1 VSGQPTSS
9 DQQRRQVERRVRLV
23 QWVLLVVVVLLTTLP
38 TVILDQRSRV
48 FLLKVVIAAILTFL
62 PGWLYLQ
69 FIKFKGRSL
78 YDEFV
83 LNLFRLRIDKYCNL
97 PAPPQH
103 TSYYH
108 EWKKDHDALLAD
120 ADVKTKDNLYR
131 RKFEAI
137 FGRNAVSTASLLD
150 QPGDRPSVRDRTE
163 AFSPVLV
170 ATLLIGVGW
179 ALVVQPEFLRT
190 FDLVSRL
197 SGEPQV
203 PYKALQ
209 YGFLGAYWFIL
220 QDLIR
225 RYFRDDL
232 KTGAYISAAARI
244 VIVALIVTAVGLI
257 PFLSDRPEQQQIFAF
272 FVGIFPQIGL
282 QALKAALTK
291 LFGGVVPTVKTEYP
305 LSDLDGLS
313 IWDQARLLEEGIEDM
328 ENLTTA
334 NLVDVMLRTRVPITR
349 LVDWLDQAFL
359 LLHMPNTP
367 KDRYAE
373 RRVQLRHL
381 GIRTATDLERAWT
394 ASENAP
400 TLRAALSEV
409 FDGGK
414 GADSAAVLAF
424 LSSLEGDVNLT
435 HVRTFK
441 RHDWLD
447 DQPKQ
452 PPETAPPPPRRDSK
466 PARV

>member
-108 EWKKDHDALLAD
+108 EWKKDRDALLAD

-150 QPGDRPSVRDRTE
+150 QPGDRLSVRDRTE

-179 ALVVQPEFLRT
+179 TLVVQPEFLRT
-190 FDLVSRL
+190 FDFVSRL

-313 IWDQARLLEEGIEDM
+313 IWDQARLLEEASRTWRTSPPPTWSTSCCEPASRSPGWWTGSTRRSCSCTCPTPRKTGTPSGGCNFATWGSERRPTSS
-328 ENLTTA
+328 EPGRRPRTLRPFAQRSRRSSTA
-334 NLVDVMLRTRVPITR
+334 ARERTRQRCSPSSP
-349 LVDWLDQAFL
+349 
-359 LLHMPNTP
+359 H
-367 KDRYAE
+367 
-373 RRVQLRHL
+373 
-381 GIRTATDLERAWT
+381 
-394 ASENAP
+394 S
-400 TLRAALSEV
+400 
-409 FDGGK
+409 K
-414 GADSAAVLAF
+414 G
-424 LSSLEGDVNLT
+424 T
-435 HVRTFK
+435 
-441 RHDWLD
+441 
-447 DQPKQ
+447 
-452 PPETAPPPPRRDSK
+452 
-466 PARV
+466 